1 MTEKKGATT
10 NKRTKRPKPKVLVPI
25 MPESDIESLLTTA
38 RLLAHSS
45 PVLLLGIVPMEEGE
59 NLSEGAK
66 PARDLRGRIQE
77 ACDRETLRAKPR
89 VRVSYTPWAD
99 IKDVLQRMPSIELLI
114 LDWSKELSALKLSA
128 REILT
133 NPPCDVAVIKGPI
146 PSKPK
151 DILVPMR
158 GGPHAER
165 AIKMGMSLA
174 APFDAQVTTL
184 RLHRADE
191 TEAEAEQLGFA
202 GLEKVISEIPQLN
215 NQTVLSDDRISSI
228 LSSAKGKD
236 IVVMGTAA
244 HASQMASSFGTIPDA
259 LFESCEAAVIAI
271 KTKRALPEKVE
282 VSSLG
287 NRAISILVDQWFAE
301 NTFHSDE
308 FSNLYQLAALKE
320 ERGVTISLALPT
332 LNEEETVGTIIDIA
346 KKNFMEDHSII
357 DEIVVI
363 DSQSTDSTREIAKS
377 KGLPVYIHQEIL
389 PQHGSRPG
397 KGEALWKSL
406 YVTSGDIVI
415 WCDTDVSNFHPRFIA
430 GLIGPLLT
438 RTNLQFVKGFY
449 RRPLKTGSGRLQSGK
464 GGRVTELTARPLLN
478 LFYPELSGII
488 QPLSGEYG
496 GRREALENV
505 TFTSG
510 YGVETSVLI
519 EIFEKYKLASIAQV
533 DMIERVH
540 NNQSL
545 RNLSKM
551 SFAIIQTLFARLEKR
566 YGRTLL
572 EDVNRTMKL
581 IRYEEEGFSLDVE
594 EIAERERRPINEI
607 PEYQEKFGINAE
619 QSEAQAVANESGHS
633 YTPLYPTRA
642 N

>member
-1 MTEKKGATT
+1 MTDATRT
-10 NKRTKRPKPKVLVPI
+10 SPQKRVKRAKPKVLVPV
-25 MPESDIESLLTTA
+25 MPNSDIESLLVAA
-38 RLLAHSS
+38 RLLAHSE
-45 PVLLLGIVPMEEGE
+45 PVLLLGIVPIEEGK
-59 NLSEGAK
+59 NLSEGVK
-66 PARDLRGRIQE
+66 PARDLRVRIQKE
-77 ACDRETLRAKPR
+77 CDRETLRAKPR

-99 IKDVLQRMPSIELLI
+99 IKDVLQKMPSIELLV
-114 LDWSKELSALKLSA
+114 LDHSKELSALKLTA
-128 REILT
+128 RDLLT
-133 NPPCDVAVIKGPI
+133 SPPCDVAVIRGPL
-146 PSKPK
+146 PEKPRE
-151 DILVPMR
+151 ILVPMR

-165 AIKMGMSLA
+165 AVKMGLA
-174 APFDAQVTTL
+174 LAEPYDANVTTL

-191 TEAEAEQLGFA
+191 SETEQLGFA
-202 GLEKVISEIPQLN
+202 GLETVVQEIPQLN
-215 NQTVLSDDRISSI
+215 HQTVLSDDRVGSI
-228 LSSAKGKD
+228 LRAAENKD

-244 HASQMASSFGTIPDA
+244 HAAATSSSFGPIPDA
-259 LFESCEAAVIAI
+259 LFERCAAGVIAI
-271 KTKRALPEKVE
+271 KTKREVPETLE

-301 NTFHSDE
+301 NTFHSNE
-308 FSNLYQLAALKE
+308 FENLHRLAALKE

-346 KKNFMEDHSII
+346 KKNFMEDHAII
-357 DEIVVI
+357 DEIVLI
-363 DSQSTDSTREIAKS
+363 DSRSSDRTCEIAKS
-377 KGLPVYIHQEIL
+377 KGIPVFVHQDIL

-415 WCDTDVSNFHPRFIA
+415 WCDTDVSNFDPRFIA
-430 GLIGPLLT
+430 GLIGPLLA
-438 RTNLQFVKGFY
+438 RTSLKFVKGFY
-449 RRPLKTGSGRLQSGK
+449 RRPIKTGSGRLQAGR

-478 LFYPELSGII
+478 LFYPELSGIV

-540 NNQSL
+540 NNQTL
-545 RNLSKM
+545 QNLSKM
-551 SFAIIQTLFARLEKR
+551 SFAIIQTVFARLEKR
-566 YGRTLL
+566 YGRALL

-581 IRYEEEGFSLDVE
+581 IRYEDEGFSLDVE
-594 EIAERERRPINEI
+594 EIAERERRPINKI
-607 PEYQEKFGINAE
+607 PEYREKFGLDTQHDE
-619 QSEAQAVANESGHS
+619 QRAVANGSGQAYS
-633 YTPLYPTRA
+633 SLYPTRA